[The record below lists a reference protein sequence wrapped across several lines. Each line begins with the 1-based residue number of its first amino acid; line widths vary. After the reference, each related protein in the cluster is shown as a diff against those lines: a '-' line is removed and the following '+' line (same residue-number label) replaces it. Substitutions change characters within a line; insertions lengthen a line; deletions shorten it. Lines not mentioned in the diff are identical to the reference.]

1 MGVRRPGGA
10 CAPSRRGGKGTDRY
24 LPARRCQRVAFSIFL
39 CFFLRILLRRFLIS
53 DPMSCGRLAVPVPDC
68 QVASA
73 TGSAQEAAVR
83 FEIMRLDH
91 VQLAMPPGGEAQAEA
106 FYSGVLGLERIPKPP
121 PLAARGGCWF
131 RHGDV
136 AVHLGVEED
145 FRPAHK
151 AHPAFVVDDLARCT
165 TRARQRG

>member
-1 MGVRRPGGA
+1 M
-10 CAPSRRGGKGTDRY
+10 
-24 LPARRCQRVAFSIFL
+24 
-39 CFFLRILLRRFLIS
+39 
-53 DPMSCGRLAVPVPDC
+53 
-68 QVASA
+68 
-73 TGSAQEAAVR
+73 R

-151 AHPAFVVDDLARCT
+151 AHPAFVVDDLVALYDACEAAGVAVRPNPD
-165 TRARQRG
+165 RATGTGAYVDDPFGNRIEFVAAD